1 MNTRNP
7 SNESALERVRL
18 QLEQA
23 EEAPTLSAL
32 AQTAKLSP
40 SHLQRAFR
48 RRYGMSPAEYHRAR
62 RFGQLKSALR
72 GGEAVSAAVYEAGFG
87 SGSRVYEHSD
97 RLLGMTPASY
107 RAGGA
112 GASIRYTTTDTP
124 LGRMLVAATGRGI
137 CSVTLGDDD
146 AELEARL
153 GAEFPKAT
161 RERVDNGREEWL
173 DAVIARIAHEL
184 GWSDADAPAMPPLDI
199 AATAFQWRV
208 WDALTR
214 IPQGTT
220 KSYGE
225 VAADI
230 GEPKAA
236 RAIGNACG
244 NNRLALIVPCH
255 RVVREDGSLGGWRWG
270 VERKR
275 ELLALEQPAMQRHD
289 IEQPIRKR
297 SAQTQLNAESGTRR
311 QRQAH
316 G

>member
-1 MNTRNP
+1 MTARHANENTLEQVRLL
-7 SNESALERVRL
+7 LER
-18 QLEQA
+18 A
-23 EEAPTLSAL
+23 DEAPTLLAL
-32 AQTAKLSP
+32 AEAAGLSP

-72 GGEAVSAAVYEAGFG
+72 QGAAVTDAVYGAGFG

-112 GASIRYTTTDTP
+112 GADIRYTTTDTP
-124 LGRMLVAATGRGI
+124 LGRLLVATTSRGI
-137 CSVTLGDDD
+137 CSVTLGDTD
-146 AELEARL
+146 AELEKRL
-153 GAEFPKAT
+153 ADEFPQASH
-161 RERVDNGREEWL
+161 ERVDAGREEWL
-173 DAVIARIAHEL
+173 DAVIARIASEL
-184 GWSDADAPAMPPLDI
+184 GWSDADAPDLPPLDV

-208 WDALTR
+208 WNALTR
-214 IPQGTT
+214 IPSGTT

-225 VAADI
+225 LAAEL
-230 GEPKAA
+230 GMPKAA

-255 RVVREDGSLGGWRWG
+255 RIVREDGSLGGWRWG

-275 ELLALEQPAMQRHD
+275 ELLASERRDGHQQG
-289 IEQPIRKR
+289 QR
-297 SAQTQLNAESGTRR
+297 SAA
-311 QRQAH
+311 
-316 G
+316 

>member
-1 MNTRNP
+1 MNARSS
-7 SNESALERVRL
+7 SNEPALERVRL
-18 QLEQA
+18 ELERA
-23 EEAPTLSAL
+23 DDAPTLTDL
-32 AQTAKLSP
+32 AQIAQLSP

-72 GGEAVSAAVYEAGFG
+72 DGEAVSAAVYEAGFG

-112 GASIRYTTTDTP
+112 GASIRYTTTNTP

-146 AELEARL
+146 AELESRL
-153 GAEFPKAT
+153 ANEFPKAA

-173 DAVIARIAHEL
+173 DAVIARIAHDL
-184 GWSDADAPAMPPLDI
+184 GWSDVDAPAMPPLDV
-199 AATAFQWRV
+199 ASTAFQWRV

-214 IPQGTT
+214 IPQGVT

-225 VAADI
+225 LAAEL
-230 GEPKAA
+230 GAPKAA

-255 RVVREDGSLGGWRWG
+255 RIVREDGSLGGWRWG

-275 ELLALEQPAMQRHD
+275 ELLARERP
-289 IEQPIRKR
+289 
-297 SAQTQLNAESGTRR
+297 AQTPDHAVSHSRR